1 MFYLLNEVN
10 LLLFVPTS
18 SQFVN
23 FPLSIL
29 SISFLKHDPVSL
41 LQTSIR
47 ETVASVDWPLNDFIG
62 LFLSFSSK
70 GVSHSSWCQ
79 HIVRHLETWV
89 FLRLPFEALVRCTG
103 LQSFKAIWGMFTESS
118 QCSERLI
125 CEEINQIKR
134 CSTAAVGSLYCM
146 FNQVTQLCTQQSC

>member
-1 MFYLLNEVN
+1 MFLILLS
-10 LLLFVPTS
+10 LWTS
-18 SQFVN
+18 WVRWVS
-23 FPLSIL
+23 
-29 SISFLKHDPVSL
+29 LKLNPVSL
-41 LQTSIR
+41 LQTSVR
-47 ETVASVDWPLNDFIG
+47 ETVASFFVCHVVIPKDCSE
-62 LFLSFSSK
+62 SFYSK
-70 GVSHSSWCQ
+70 SVSHSSWCQ